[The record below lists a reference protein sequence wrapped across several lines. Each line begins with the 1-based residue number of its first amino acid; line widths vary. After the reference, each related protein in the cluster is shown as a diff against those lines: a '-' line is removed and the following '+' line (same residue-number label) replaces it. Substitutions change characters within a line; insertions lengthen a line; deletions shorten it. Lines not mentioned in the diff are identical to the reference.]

1 MRHPASI
8 PQQRAA
14 PSSLMNRVPTKTPG
28 TPCRLATVPLAA
40 LGLLLAGCA
49 APAGQ
54 LFGTADA
61 VPLFHDKALSV
72 QDARDSIAAGRS
84 TKAQTLAA
92 LGKATVVKFDSGYE
106 VWAYRGTV
114 ADSKSTAKTEFI
126 VLFGPDGV
134 LKKTRIRAP
143 LDQ

>member
-1 MRHPASI
+1 
-8 PQQRAA
+8 
-14 PSSLMNRVPTKTPG
+14 MNRVPTKTPG
-28 TPCRLATVPLAA
+28 TPCRLAIVPLAV
-40 LGLLLAGCA
+40 LCTLLAGCA
-49 APAGQ
+49 GPAGQ
-54 LFGTADA
+54 MFGSDDT

-72 QDARDSIAAGRS
+72 QDARDSIAPGRS

-114 ADSKSTAKTEFI
+114 AESRSTAKTEFI
-126 VLFGPDGV
+126 ILFGPDGV